1 MTPRLK
7 SLVLWER
14 PTVSAGVLGAS
25 LALVLSCRWVSL
37 LNLTCAALVF
47 GTAASFAYVNGLL
60 AFNRLTN
67 KADAPRPL
75 AYVPFN
81 CLQFVS
87 FCHHTSSL
95 SINASCC
102 VIVCHGV

>member
-7 SLVLWER
+7 SLVLWEK
-14 PTVSAGVLGAS
+14 PTVSAGVLGSS
-25 LALVLSCRWVSL
+25 LALVLSCRWISL

-60 AFNRLTN
+60 AFNRITN

-75 AYVPFN
+75 AYV
-81 CLQFVS
+81 
-87 FCHHTSSL
+87 SL
-95 SINASCC
+95 L
-102 VIVCHGV
+102 VIFFFFFLS